1 MPPSRP
7 PSTPNTLGL
16 LYGFLASPSR
26 AAAPP
31 LPALLRLHALAAIS
45 GLSSRPDFAAK
56 LVSAYSSSG
65 RPDLAA
71 LAFSA
76 SPCPDTF
83 LWNSL
88 LRAHHCASDFASTL
102 SAHRRMRASG
112 ALPSRFTAPLAAS
125 AAAELA
131 ALPVGSSVHAYSVKF
146 GLLVGDGSVAVSSSL
161 VYMYSRCG
169 SVADAVKLFDKMAE
183 RDVVAWTAVVSGC
196 VRNGEC
202 WKGMGYLVQ
211 MVRLAG
217 DGGARPN
224 ARTME
229 SGLEA
234 CGLLGEL
241 SAGRCLHGYTVKEGI
256 ADSTLVISTLFSM
269 YSKCDGTENASILF
283 AELQE
288 KDVFTWTSL
297 IGAYCRRG
305 LAGDA
310 IELFHEMEE
319 SGLQPDEVLV
329 SCILSGLGNS
339 GNVRRGKA
347 FHGVIMRRNLGDSV
361 LVANTLISMYAK
373 FELLDIADTVFGMLH
388 RRDAESWSLMI
399 VGYCKAGI
407 DAKCLD
413 LYREMQCKDHD
424 EFVCDVN
431 SLVSTISSCSRLGKL
446 RLGQSA
452 HCYSIRRLLDENSV
466 ANALIGMYGRCGKF
480 DLACKIFGVAKLNMD
495 VVTWNAL
502 ISSYS
507 HLGRSNDALSL
518 YDQML
523 NEGIKPNLATLITVI
538 SACADLAALE
548 RGELMHSYVK
558 DMGLESD
565 VSISTSLVDMYTK
578 CGQLKIA
585 RGIFDSMLQRDAV
598 AWNVMIS
605 GYGMHG
611 EAKQALGLFN
621 EMEGGRIKPN
631 SVTFLAILSACCH
644 AGLVDEGRKL
654 FTRMGGYHLEPNL
667 KHYACMV
674 DLLGKSG
681 NLQEA
686 EDMILAMPIEP
697 DGGVWGALLS
707 ACKMHD
713 NFEMGLRVA
722 KKAFASDPGNDG
734 YYILMS
740 NTYGSVEKWGEIEKL
755 RDKMKNHGVE
765 KGVGW
770 SAVDVWGR
778 VNNYT

>member
-7 PSTPNTLGL
+7 PTTNPLGL
-16 LYGFLASPSR
+16 LYRFLASPSP
-26 AAAPP
+26 APPP
-31 LPALLRLHALAAIS
+31 LPALLRLHALAATS
-45 GLSSRPDFAAK
+45 GISSRPDFAAK

-65 RPDLAA
+65 RPGLAA

-76 SPCPDTF
+76 PPCPDTF

-88 LRAHHCASDFASTL
+88 LRSHHCASDFASAL
-102 SAHRRMRASG
+102 SAHRCMCASG
-112 ALPSRFTAPLAAS
+112 ALPSRFTVPLAAS

-131 ALPVGSSVHAYSVKF
+131 ALPVGSSVHAYSIKL
-146 GLLVGDGSVAVSSSL
+146 GLLVGDGSIAVSSSL
-161 VYMYSRCG
+161 VYMYARCG
-169 SVADAVKLFDKMAE
+169 SIVDAVKLFDEMVE
-183 RDVVAWTAVVSGC
+183 RDVIAWTAVVSGC

-202 WKGMGYLVQ
+202 RKGLSYLVR
-211 MVRLAG
+211 MVSLAH
-217 DGGARPN
+217 DGTVRPN

-234 CGLLGEL
+234 CGVLGEV
-241 SAGRCLHGYTVKEGI
+241 SVGRCLHGYTVKEGI
-256 ADSTLVISTLFSM
+256 GDCASVVSALFSM
-269 YSKCDGTENASILF
+269 YSKCDMTEDASILF
-283 AELQE
+283 PELPE
-288 KDVFTWTSL
+288 KDVVTWTSL

-305 LAGDA
+305 LAGEA
-310 IELFHEMEE
+310 MELFQEMQE
-319 SGLQPDEVLV
+319 SGLRPDEVLV
-329 SCILSGLGNS
+329 SCVLAGLGNS
-339 GNVRRGKA
+339 GNVHGGKA
-347 FHGVIMRRNLGDSV
+347 FHAVIMRRNLGDSV
-361 LVANTLISMYAK
+361 LVANALISIYGK
-373 FELLDIADTVFGMLH
+373 FELLDIAGTVFGMSH
-388 RRDAESWSLMI
+388 QRDVESWSLMV
-399 VGYCKAGI
+399 VGYSKTGI
-407 DAKCLD
+407 DIKCLE
-413 LYREMQCKDHD
+413 LYREMQSTDYKEISGDI
-424 EFVCDVN
+424 N
-431 SLVSTISSCSRLGKL
+431 SLVSAISSCSRLGKL
-446 RLGQSA
+446 RLGKSA
-452 HCYSIRRLLDENSV
+452 HCYSIKCLLDEISV

-480 DLACKIFGVAKLNMD
+480 DIACKLFSVAKLRRD

-507 HLGRSNDALSL
+507 YLGHSNDALSL

-523 NEGIKPNLATLITVI
+523 NEGVKPNSATLITVI
-538 SACADLAALE
+538 SACANLTSLE
-548 RGELMHSYVK
+548 RGEVIHSYVK

-578 CGQLKIA
+578 CGQVRIA
-585 RGIFDSMLQRDAV
+585 RGVFDSMPQRDV
-598 AWNVMIS
+598 VTWNVMIS

-611 EAKQALGLFN
+611 EAEQALKLFN
-621 EMEGGRIKPN
+621 EMEGGSIKPN

-644 AGLVDEGRKL
+644 SGLVDEGRKL
-654 FTRMGGYHLEPNL
+654 FTRMGGYRLEPNL

-681 NLQEA
+681 HLQEA

-697 DGGVWGALLS
+697 DGGVWGTLLS

-740 NTYGSVEKWGEIEKL
+740 NTYGSAENWGEIEKL

-770 SAVDVWGR
+770 SMVDV
-778 VNNYT
+778 